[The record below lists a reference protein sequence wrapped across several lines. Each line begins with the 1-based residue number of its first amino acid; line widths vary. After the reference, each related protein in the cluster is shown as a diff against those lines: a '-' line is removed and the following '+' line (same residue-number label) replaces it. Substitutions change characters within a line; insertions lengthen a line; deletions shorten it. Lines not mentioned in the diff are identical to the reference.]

1 MSSKAQQ
8 IFYSA
13 TGLGSVED
21 VDIAQATSWRSG
33 MLIFHNKPL
42 TEVIE
47 EINRYRPGR
56 IVVTNADLGRRVVN
70 GTFRRDQLDTFIA
83 QVQQL
88 FGAKVT
94 MLPAG
99 LTLLS

>member
-1 MSSKAQQ
+1 MAVQACSS
-8 IFYSA
+8 F
-13 TGLGSVED
+13 T
-21 VDIAQATSWRSG
+21 TR
-33 MLIFHNKPL
+33 PL
-42 TEVIE
+42 AEVIE

-56 IVVTNADLGRRVVN
+56 IVITNSDLARRVVN

-94 MLPAG
+94 TLPAG